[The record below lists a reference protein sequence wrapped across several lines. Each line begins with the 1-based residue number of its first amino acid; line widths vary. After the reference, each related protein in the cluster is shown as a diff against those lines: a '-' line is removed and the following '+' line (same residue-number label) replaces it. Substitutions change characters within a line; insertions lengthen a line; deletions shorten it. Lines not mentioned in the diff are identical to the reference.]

1 MMSEREKQVS
11 DTNIRKTSIRKRKT
25 SIREIY
31 IYIWNLEKWYRW
43 TYLQGRNRNSD
54 VEKTWTQQGK
64 ERVGQIDR
72 VALKHTR
79 HHVWNRQLV
88 GSCFLAQGAQ
98 LSAPWWPTGCD
109 GGRLRGQL
117 SRKGIGDYLQ
127 LMHAVIQQKLTK
139 LKKGK
144 KRKSFF
150 YHENGIF
157 LPKA

>member
-1 MMSEREKQVS
+1 M
-11 DTNIRKTSIRKRKT
+11 
-25 SIREIY
+25 
-31 IYIWNLEKWYRW
+31 
-43 TYLQGRNRNSD
+43 
-54 VEKTWTQQGK
+54 
-64 ERVGQIDR
+64 
-72 VALKHTR
+72 
-79 HHVWNRQLV
+79 
-88 GSCFLAQGAQ
+88 
-98 LSAPWWPTGCD
+98 
-109 GGRLRGQL
+109 RGQL